1 LNKKLLFLLTA
12 LAIFMISCSSGMYN
26 RGQKEMEAGNYRGAI
41 ASFKQAI
48 ADNPEKAAVWK
59 YLGVAY
65 YKEGL
70 YNDAISSLKQA
81 SLLAPKDGMTV
92 LYLGLA
98 YERIGSLDEAV
109 NLYRIY
115 LSEDPNEKFANK
127 IRHRVKYLT
136 DKMVQDEIRGI
147 IAGEKTID
155 IEKIPENSLAVIG
168 FNPGNLTP
176 RYSPL
181 ARGLSE
187 LLVIDLSK
195 LGDLK
200 LVERIKLKAI
210 MDELGI
216 TQSDYFD
223 QARVPRAGKL
233 LGAKRVISGQLSQ
246 PEGDELKL
254 ESGVIDVV
262 DGFVEYPD
270 NVEGQLGQFFR
281 LEKELAANILENL
294 GYPLTPELRAELEKL
309 PTDSFLAFL
318 SYCLGLEYV
327 DQGMYAL
334 AEAQFDNALKE
345 DPNFALAKQARESVK
360 GLSDYDGQV
369 EPINQLDQMLLSFLS
384 MGEVGAE
391 TGASLRELQ
400 NVLGFQPEAGQDEG
414 DNPYTQPV
422 VGSGSVT
429 VIGSFDE

>member
-1 LNKKLLFLLTA
+1 
-12 LAIFMISCSSGMYN
+12 
-26 RGQKEMEAGNYRGAI
+26 
-41 ASFKQAI
+41 
-48 ADNPEKAAVWK
+48 
-59 YLGVAY
+59 
-65 YKEGL
+65 
-70 YNDAISSLKQA
+70 
-81 SLLAPKDGMTV
+81 
-92 LYLGLA
+92 
-98 YERIGSLDEAV
+98 
-109 NLYRIY
+109 
-115 LSEDPNEKFANK
+115 
-127 IRHRVKYLT
+127 
-136 DKMVQDEIRGI
+136 
-147 IAGEKTID
+147 
-155 IEKIPENSLAVIG
+155 
-168 FNPGNLTP
+168 
-176 RYSPL
+176 
-181 ARGLSE
+181 
-187 LLVIDLSK
+187 VIDLSK

-334 AEAQFDNALKE
+334 AEAQFGNWIFRRVIYDEQIQQNIVWHIRHLHDYVLPASGGAGGFWAAAHGRDEVHLSKL
-345 DPNFALAKQARESVK
+345 DPY
-360 GLSDYDGQV
+360 G
-369 EPINQLDQMLLSFLS
+369 
-384 MGEVGAE
+384 
-391 TGASLRELQ
+391 
-400 NVLGFQPEAGQDEG
+400 
-414 DNPYTQPV
+414 
-422 VGSGSVT
+422 
-429 VIGSFDE
+429 

>member
-1 LNKKLLFLLTA
+1 
-12 LAIFMISCSSGMYN
+12 MISCSSGLYN
-26 RGQKEMEAGNYRGAI
+26 HGQKEMEAGDYQGAI

-48 ADNPEKAAVWK
+48 ANNPEKAAVWK

-70 YNDAISSLKQA
+70 YNDAINSLKQA

-115 LSEDPNEKFANK
+115 LSKDPNEKFADK
-127 IRHRVKYLT
+127 IRHRVKYLS
-136 DKMVQDEIRGI
+136 DKLVQDEVKGI
-147 IAGEKTID
+147 IAGEKSID
-155 IEKIPENSLAVIG
+155 VEKIPDNTLAIIG
-168 FNPGNLTP
+168 FNPGNLAP

-195 LGDLK
+195 LADLK
-200 LVERIKLKAI
+200 LVERLKLKALL
-210 MDELGI
+210 DELGI
-216 TQSDYFD
+216 SQSQYFD
-223 QARVPRAGKL
+223 QSRVPRAGKL
-233 LGAKRVISGQLSQ
+233 MGAKRVIAGQLSQ
-246 PEGDELKL
+246 PEGNDLKL

-270 NVEGQLGQFFR
+270 NVEGKLEQFFR

-294 GYPLTPELRAELEKL
+294 GHPLTPELRAELEKL

-334 AEAQFDNALKE
+334 AEAQFNNALKE
-345 DPNFALAKQARESVK
+345 DPDFVLAKQARDDVV

-384 MGEVGAE
+384 TGAVGAE
-391 TGASLRELQ
+391 TGAGLRELQ
-400 NVLGFQPEAGQDEG
+400 NVLGFQPETGQDEG

-429 VIGSFDE
+429 VIGTFDE